1 MEFVNY
7 IAPGD
12 SVLLVWSDL
21 GSNPNSLQDTV
32 NNIKVQSKLIITAHV
47 LKEVE
52 NSFKSKCLT
61 RTYKT
66 DQPFLLRHKNKKHD
80 IIIIFLIVINQ

>member
-32 NNIKVQSKLIITAHV
+32 NKIKVQSKLIITAHV
-47 LKEVE
+47 LKQME
-52 NSFKSKCLT
+52 NSFKSKC
-61 RTYKT
+61 
-66 DQPFLLRHKNKKHD
+66 
-80 IIIIFLIVINQ
+80 